1 MPNSFRLPPK
11 IPRWILGGILPRTD
25 RIFLSGDFD
34 EIYNSI
40 YSEQG
45 RMKSDI
51 WYWLQIV
58 QSLPKVLLNSI
69 YWSMVM
75 FKNYL
80 KITLRHL
87 QRQKGYSLINIAG
100 LSVGMACF
108 ILILLFIN
116 YEFSYE
122 EHHTNAD
129 RIYKVYVEH
138 HLPTGVNRIR
148 SSPVPLAEA
157 LHNEIPEIQDFARI
171 QTIGNPLFRYE
182 DRGFYESGAVCVDN
196 GIFTLFSF
204 PFVAGDEEHALQD
217 KNTAVLTKD
226 MAVKYFGRENP
237 IGKSLVVDGNLSIL
251 VTGVIKN
258 HPENTNIHPD
268 ILISFGTLEEIA
280 GKQYMT
286 NWLSQIVQSFLL
298 VPEYTSIPQLEE
310 KIQATFKKHVRE
322 EDDRKLK
329 LDQFSRMHL
338 YSELEDTGDIKTIYI
353 FMAIGFLIILT
364 ACINFMNL
372 ATARSVK
379 RAKEI
384 GLRKVVGAVRGQ
396 LIKQFIGESAI
407 FSALSLLLALILASL
422 LLPILNNLT
431 GQFVQF
437 EDLGRAEIVF
447 SLIGIVI
454 LVGLLSGSYPALFLS
469 AFQPVNVLKGTL
481 KSGTKG
487 GLFRKI
493 LVVAQFGISIIL
505 IVCTIIL
512 SKQLHYV
519 HNRPLGFKKDQ
530 IVVIR
535 NSDRQRNV
543 SPLKEE
549 FLRNPKISGVTAS
562 LQLPSSIGMY
572 NNVTWEGA
580 IGEEQTEIIHNRVDY
595 DFLDAYEIE
604 LIAGRNFS
612 KEYPSDLRGGQAPDA
627 TRSIIINEQAVRRF
641 GWEDPIGKRVIQVYG
656 EQRIYFTVVG
666 VVRDFHFSSLRNPIK
681 PMNFFLSPNSNRYI
695 SVKISSQD
703 ISGTLVY
710 IEETWKK
717 LAPESPIEYFFLDTT
732 FERRYSSE
740 ERLQSLFSYFSGLA
754 IFIACLGLFGLA
766 SFAAEQRTNEIGIR
780 KVLGATETSL
790 IYLLSKEFTLLVL
803 IANLVAWP
811 LAYLAMRNWL
821 EGFAYRIQLNSHL
834 GFFLLASALALVIA
848 WLTVSFQAIKAS
860 LINPIESLRYE

>member
-1 MPNSFRLPPK
+1 MPPK
-11 IPRWILGGILPRTD
+11 IPRWVVRRILPRTE

-40 YSEQG
+40 YREKG
-45 RMKSDI
+45 RIKADI
-51 WYWLQIV
+51 WYWLQVV
-58 QSLPKVLLNSI
+58 QSLPKVLLNSF
-69 YWSMVM
+69 YWSFVM
-75 FKNYL
+75 LKNYL

-108 ILILLFIN
+108 ILIILFIN

-129 RIYKVYVEH
+129 RIYKIYVEH

-148 SSPVPLAEA
+148 SSPVPLVET
-157 LHNEIPEIQDFARI
+157 LHNEIPEIQDFTRM
-171 QTIGNPLFRYE
+171 QTIGNPLVHYD
-182 DRGFYESGAVCVDN
+182 DRGFYEDGLVFVDP

-204 PFVAGDEEHALQD
+204 HFVAGDKEQALKD
-217 KNTAVLTKD
+217 KNSAVLTED

-237 IGKSLVVDGNLSIL
+237 IGKSLVLNNKISVVVN
-251 VTGVIKN
+251 GVIKN

-268 ILISFGTLEEIA
+268 ILISFSTIEDIA
-280 GKQYMT
+280 GQDYMT
-286 NWLSQIVQSFLL
+286 NWLTQIVHSYIL
-298 VPEYTSIPQLEE
+298 VPEHTSIPRLEE
-310 KIQATFKKHVRE
+310 KIQAAFKKHVRE
-322 EDDRKLK
+322 DDDRILK

-338 YSELEDTGDIKTIYI
+338 YSDLEDTGDIKTIYI

-379 RAKEI
+379 RAKEV

-396 LIKQFIGESAI
+396 LIKQFIGESAV
-407 FSALSLLLALILASL
+407 FSALSLLLALILVFL
-422 LLPILNNLT
+422 FLPTLNTLT
-431 GQFVQF
+431 GQFVRF
-437 EDLGRAEIVF
+437 EDLGRAEILIG
-447 SLIGIVI
+447 LIGIVL

-469 AFQPVNVLKGTL
+469 AFQPANVLKGTL

-512 SKQLHYV
+512 NKQLHYIQ
-519 HNRPLGFKKDQ
+519 NRPLGFKKDQ

-535 NSDRQRNV
+535 NSDRQRNIA
-543 SPLKEE
+543 PLKEE
-549 FLRNPKISGVTAS
+549 LLRNPKIAGVTGS

-580 IGEEQTEIIHNRVDY
+580 VGEEQTEIIHNRIDY
-595 DFLDAYEIE
+595 DFLDTFEIE
-604 LIAGRNFS
+604 LLAGRNFS
-612 KEYPSDLRGGQAPDA
+612 KEYPSDLRGGGDA
-627 TRSIIINEQAVRRF
+627 DSARSIIINEEAVRRF
-641 GWEDPIGKRVIQVYG
+641 GWEDPMGKRVIQVYG
-656 EQRIYFTVVG
+656 ERRIYFTVIG
-666 VVRDFHFSSLRNPIK
+666 VVKDFHFSSLKNPIK
-681 PMNFFLSPNSNRYI
+681 PMNFFLSPDSNRYI
-695 SVKISSQD
+695 SAKVLSQD
-703 ISGTLVY
+703 ISGTLKF

-717 LAPESPIEYFFLDTT
+717 LAPESPIEYFFLDTI
-732 FERRYSSE
+732 FERRYRSE
-740 ERLQSLFSYFSGLA
+740 ERLQRLFGYFSGLA

-766 SFAAEQRTNEIGIR
+766 SFAAEQRTKEIGIR
-780 KVLGATETSL
+780 KVLGASETSL
-790 IYLLSKEFTLLVL
+790 IFLLSKEFTLLVL

-811 LAYLAMRNWL
+811 LAYLAMHNWL
-821 EGFAYRIQLNSHL
+821 EGFAYRIQLNNHL
-834 GFFLLASALALVIA
+834 GFFLLASAVALVIA
-848 WLTVSFQAIKAS
+848 WLTLSFQAIKAS
-860 LINPIESLRYE
+860 LVNPIDSLRYE

>member
-1 MPNSFRLPPK
+1 MPNSFRLSPK
-11 IPRWILGGILPRTD
+11 IPRWIVRRILPRTE

-40 YSEQG
+40 YREKGQ
-45 RMKSDI
+45 MKADI

-58 QSLPKVLLNSI
+58 QSLPKILLNSI
-69 YWSMVM
+69 HWSFVM
-75 FKNYL
+75 LKNYL

-100 LSVGMACF
+100 LSVGMTCF
-108 ILILLFIN
+108 ILIILFIN

-129 RIYKVYVEH
+129 RIYKIYIEH

-148 SSPVPLAEA
+148 SSPVPLAET
-157 LHNEIPEIQDFARI
+157 LHNEIPEIQDFTRM
-171 QTIGNPLFRYE
+171 QTIGNPLVHYD
-182 DRGFYESGAVCVDN
+182 DRGFYEDGVVFVDP
-196 GIFTLFSF
+196 GIFSLFSF
-204 PFVAGDEEHALQD
+204 HFVAGDKEQILND
-217 KNTAVLTKD
+217 KNSAVLTED

-237 IGKSLVVDGNLSIL
+237 IGKSLVVNGNLSIL
-251 VTGVIKN
+251 VNGVIKN

-280 GKQYMT
+280 GKEYMT
-286 NWLSQIVQSFLL
+286 NWLSQIVQSYIL
-298 VPEYTSIPQLEE
+298 VPEHTSVSQLEE
-310 KIQATFKKHVRE
+310 KIQIAFKKHVRE
-322 EDDRKLK
+322 DDDRILK

-379 RAKEI
+379 RAKEV

-396 LIKQFIGESAI
+396 LIKQFIGESAV
-407 FSALSLLLALILASL
+407 FSTLSLLLALILVFL
-422 LLPILNNLT
+422 FLPTLNTLT
-431 GQFVQF
+431 GQFVRF
-437 EDLGRAEIVF
+437 EDLGRAEIF
-447 SLIGIVI
+447 LSLIGIVL

-469 AFQPVNVLKGTL
+469 AFQPANVLKGTL

-512 SKQLHYV
+512 NKQLHYIQK
-519 HNRPLGFKKDQ
+519 RPLGFKKDQ

-535 NSDRQRNV
+535 NSDRQRNIA
-543 SPLKEE
+543 PLKEE
-549 FLRNPKISGVTAS
+549 LLSNPNISGVTSS

-580 IGEEQTEIIHNRVDY
+580 VGEEQTEIIHNRVDY
-595 DFLDAYEIE
+595 DFLDTYEIE
-604 LIAGRNFS
+604 LLAGRNFS
-612 KEYPSDLRGGQAPDA
+612 KEYPSDLGGGQAPDS
-627 TRSIIINEQAVRRF
+627 TRSIIINEEAVRRF

-656 EQRIYFTVVG
+656 ERRIYFTVIG
-666 VVRDFHFSSLRNPIK
+666 VVKDFHFSSLRNPIK
-681 PMNFFLSPNSNRYI
+681 PMNFFLSPDSNRYI
-695 SVKISSQD
+695 SAKMLSQD
-703 ISGTLVY
+703 ISGTLKF

-717 LAPESPIEYFFLDTT
+717 LAPESPIEYFFLDTV
-732 FERRYSSE
+732 FESRYRSE
-740 ERLQSLFSYFSGLA
+740 ERLQRLFSYFSGLA

-766 SFAAEQRTNEIGIR
+766 SFAAEQRTKEIGIR
-780 KVLGATETSL
+780 KVLGASETSL
-790 IYLLSKEFTLLVL
+790 IFLLSKEFTLLVL

-811 LAYLAMRNWL
+811 LAYLAMHNWL

-834 GFFLLASALALVIA
+834 GFFLLASAMALFIA
-848 WLTVSFQAIKAS
+848 WLTVSFQAIKVS
-860 LINPIESLRYE
+860 LVNPIKSLRYE

>member
-11 IPRWILGGILPRTD
+11 IPRWIVRRILPSTERT
-25 RIFLSGDFD
+25 FLSGDFD

-40 YSEQG
+40 YGEKG
-45 RMKSDI
+45 RMKADI
-51 WYWLQIV
+51 WYWLQVV

-69 YWSMVM
+69 YWSFVM
-75 FKNYL
+75 LKNYL

-87 QRQKGYSLINIAG
+87 QRQQGYSLINIAG

-122 EHHTNAD
+122 GHHTNAD
-129 RIYKVYVEH
+129 RIYKIYIEH
-138 HLPTGVNRIR
+138 HLPTGINRIR

-157 LHNEIPEIQDFARI
+157 LHNEIPEIQSFARI
-171 QTIGNPLFRYE
+171 QTIGNPLFLYE
-182 DRGFYESGAVCVDN
+182 DRGFYEDGAICVDS
-196 GIFTLFSF
+196 GIFTLFNF
-204 PFVAGDEEHALQD
+204 PFVAGNKESALKD
-217 KNTAVLTKD
+217 KNTAVLTEEI
-226 MAVKYFGRENP
+226 ATKYFGRENP
-237 IGKSLVVDGNLSIL
+237 IGKTLVVDGDLSIL
-251 VTGVIKN
+251 VNGVIKN
-258 HPENTNIHPD
+258 HPKNTNIHPD
-268 ILISFGTLEEIA
+268 ILISFSTLEEIA
-280 GKQYMT
+280 GKDYMT
-286 NWLSQIVQSFLL
+286 NWLSQIVQSYIL
-298 VPEYTSIPQLEE
+298 VPEHTSVSQLEE
-310 KIQATFKKHVRE
+310 KIQIAFKKHVRE
-322 EDDRKLK
+322 DDDRILK

-379 RAKEI
+379 RAKEV

-407 FSALSLLLALILASL
+407 FSALSLILALLLVLL
-422 LLPILNNLT
+422 LLPTLNNLT

-437 EDLGRAEIVF
+437 EDLGRAEIIL
-447 SLIGIVI
+447 SLIGIVF

-469 AFQPVNVLKGTL
+469 AFQPANVLKGTL
-481 KSGTKG
+481 KSGAKG

-493 LVVAQFGISIIL
+493 LVIAQFGISIIL

-535 NSDRQRNV
+535 NSDRRRNIA
-543 SPLKEE
+543 PLKEE
-549 FLRNPKISGVTAS
+549 LLRNAKISGVTAS

-580 IGEEQTEIIHNRVDY
+580 IGEELTEIIHNRVDY
-595 DFLDAYEIE
+595 DFLDTYEIE
-604 LIAGRNFS
+604 LTAGRNFS
-612 KEYPSDLRGGQAPDA
+612 KEYTSDLTGGQSAEE

-641 GWEDPIGKRVIQVYG
+641 GWDDPIGKRVIQVYG

-666 VVRDFHFSSLRNPIK
+666 VVKDFHFSSLKNPIK

-695 SVKISSQD
+695 SVKVSPQD
-703 ISGTLVY
+703 VSGTLAF

-717 LAPESPIEYFFLDTT
+717 LAPESPIEYFFLDTI

-740 ERLQSLFSYFSGLA
+740 ERLQRLFSYFSTLA

-766 SFAAEQRTNEIGIR
+766 SFAAEQRTKEIGIR
-780 KVLGATETSL
+780 KVLGASETSL
-790 IYLLSKEFTLLVL
+790 IFLLSKEFTLLVL

-811 LAYLAMRNWL
+811 LAYLAMHNWL

-834 GFFLLASALALVIA
+834 GFFLLASAIALLIA
-848 WLTVSFQAIKAS
+848 WLTVSFQAVKAS
-860 LINPIESLRYE
+860 LVNPIDSLRYE

>member
-1 MPNSFRLPPK
+1 MSERFHHPPK
-11 IPRWILGGILPRTD
+11 IPRWIVHRILPQTD
-25 RIFLSGDFD
+25 KLFLGGDFD

-40 YSEQG
+40 YSDKGQV
-45 RMKSDI
+45 RANF
-51 WYWLQIV
+51 WYWHQLV
-58 QSLPKVLLNSI
+58 QSLPRIAFNSF
-69 YWSMVM
+69 YWSFAML
-75 FKNYL
+75 KNYL

-87 QRQKGYSLINIAG
+87 QRQKVYSLINIAG

-129 RIYKVYVEH
+129 RIYKIYIEH

-148 SSPVPLAEA
+148 SSPVPLAEI
-157 LHNEIPEIQDFARI
+157 LHDEIPEIQDFTRM
-171 QTIGNPLFRYE
+171 QTIGNPLVHYD
-182 DRGFYESGAVCVDN
+182 DRGFYEDGVVFVDP
-196 GIFTLFSF
+196 GIFTIFSF
-204 PFVAGDEEHALQD
+204 HFVAGDKEKALKD
-217 KNTAVLTKD
+217 KNSAVLTED

-237 IGKSLVVDGNLSIL
+237 IGKSLVVNNRHSIL
-251 VTGVIKN
+251 VNGVIKN
-258 HPENTNIHPD
+258 HPKNSNLQPG
-268 ILISFGTLEEIA
+268 ILISFSTIEDIA
-280 GKQYMT
+280 GKAYMT
-286 NWLSQIVQSFLL
+286 NWLSQIVQSYILI
-298 VPEYTSIPQLEE
+298 PENASIPQLEE
-310 KIQATFKKHVRE
+310 KIQAAFKKHVRE
-322 EDDRKLK
+322 DDDRILK

-379 RAKEI
+379 RAKEV

-396 LIKQFIGESAI
+396 LIKQFIGESAV
-407 FSALSLLLALILASL
+407 FSALSLLLALILVFL
-422 LLPILNNLT
+422 FLPTLNTLT
-431 GQFVQF
+431 GQFVRFQ
-437 EDLGRAEIVF
+437 DLGRAEIF
-447 SLIGIVI
+447 LSLIGIVL

-469 AFQPVNVLKGTL
+469 AFQPANVLKGTL

-512 SKQLHYV
+512 NKQLHYIQ
-519 HNRPLGFKKDQ
+519 NRPLGFKKDQ

-535 NSDRQRNV
+535 NSDRQRNIA
-543 SPLKEE
+543 PLKEE
-549 FLRNPKISGVTAS
+549 LLRNSNISGVTGS

-580 IGEEQTEIIHNRVDY
+580 VGEEQTEIIHNRVDY
-595 DFLDAYEIE
+595 DFLDTYEIE
-604 LIAGRNFS
+604 LLAGRNFS
-612 KEYPSDLRGGQAPDA
+612 KEYPSDQGGGRDA
-627 TRSIIINEQAVRRF
+627 DSARSIIINEEAVRRF

-656 EQRIYFTVVG
+656 ERRIYFTVIG
-666 VVRDFHFSSLRNPIK
+666 VVKDFHFSSLRNPIK
-681 PMNFFLSPNSNRYI
+681 PMNFFLSPDSNRYI
-695 SVKISSQD
+695 SAKMLSQD
-703 ISGTLVY
+703 ISGTLKF

-717 LAPESPIEYFFLDTT
+717 LAPESPIEYFFLDTV
-732 FERRYSSE
+732 FERRYRSE
-740 ERLQSLFSYFSGLA
+740 VRLQRLFSYFSGLA

-766 SFAAEQRTNEIGIR
+766 SFAAEQRTKEIGIR
-780 KVLGATETSL
+780 KVLGASETSL
-790 IYLLSKEFTLLVL
+790 IFLLSKEFTLLVL

-811 LAYLAMRNWL
+811 LAYLAMHNWL

-834 GFFLLASALALVIA
+834 GFFLLASVIALFIALV
-848 WLTVSFQAIKAS
+848 TVSFQAIKAS
-860 LINPIESLRYE
+860 LVNPINSLRYE

>member
-11 IPRWILGGILPRTD
+11 IPRWIVRRILPSTERT
-25 RIFLSGDFD
+25 FLSGDFD

-40 YSEQG
+40 YGEKG
-45 RMKSDI
+45 RMKADI
-51 WYWLQIV
+51 WYWLQVV

-69 YWSMVM
+69 YWSFVM
-75 FKNYL
+75 LKNYL

-100 LSVGMACF
+100 LSVGIACF

-122 EHHTNAD
+122 GHHTNAD
-129 RIYKVYVEH
+129 RIYKIYIEH
-138 HLPTGVNRIR
+138 HLPTGINRIR

-157 LHNEIPEIQDFARI
+157 LHNEIPEIQSFARI
-171 QTIGNPLFRYE
+171 QTIGNPLFRFE
-182 DRGFYESGAVCVDN
+182 DRGFYEDGAICVDS
-196 GIFTLFSF
+196 GIFTLFNF
-204 PFVAGDEEHALQD
+204 PFVAGNKENALKD
-217 KNTAVLTKD
+217 KNTAVLTEEI
-226 MAVKYFGRENP
+226 ATKYFGRENP
-237 IGKSLVVDGNLSIL
+237 IGKTLVVDGNLSIL
-251 VTGVIKN
+251 VNGVIKN
-258 HPENTNIHPD
+258 HPKNTNIHHD
-268 ILISFGTLEEIA
+268 ILISFSTLEEIA
-280 GKQYMT
+280 GKDYMT
-286 NWLSQIVQSFLL
+286 NWLSQIVQSYIL
-298 VPEYTSIPQLEE
+298 VPEHTSVSQLEE
-310 KIQATFKKHVRE
+310 KIQIAFKKHVRE
-322 EDDRKLK
+322 DDDRILK

-379 RAKEI
+379 RAKEV

-407 FSALSLLLALILASL
+407 FSALSLILALLLVLL
-422 LLPILNNLT
+422 LLPTLNNLT

-437 EDLGRAEIVF
+437 EDLGRAEIIL
-447 SLIGIVI
+447 SLIGIVF

-469 AFQPVNVLKGTL
+469 AFQPANVLQGTL
-481 KSGTKG
+481 KSGAKG

-535 NSDRQRNV
+535 NSDRRRNIV
-543 SPLKEE
+543 PLKEE
-549 FLRNPKISGVTAS
+549 LLRNAKISGVTAS

-580 IGEEQTEIIHNRVDY
+580 IGEELTEIIHNRVDY
-595 DFLDAYEIE
+595 DFLDTYEIE
-604 LIAGRNFS
+604 LTAGRNFS
-612 KEYPSDLRGGQAPDA
+612 KEYPSDLRGGQSAEE

-641 GWEDPIGKRVIQVYG
+641 GWDDPIGKRVIQVYG

-666 VVRDFHFSSLRNPIK
+666 GR
-681 PMNFFLSPNSNRYI
+681 
-695 SVKISSQD
+695 
-703 ISGTLVY
+703 
-710 IEETWKK
+710 
-717 LAPESPIEYFFLDTT
+717 
-732 FERRYSSE
+732 
-740 ERLQSLFSYFSGLA
+740 
-754 IFIACLGLFGLA
+754 
-766 SFAAEQRTNEIGIR
+766 
-780 KVLGATETSL
+780 
-790 IYLLSKEFTLLVL
+790 
-803 IANLVAWP
+803 
-811 LAYLAMRNWL
+811 
-821 EGFAYRIQLNSHL
+821 
-834 GFFLLASALALVIA
+834 
-848 WLTVSFQAIKAS
+848 
-860 LINPIESLRYE
+860 

>member
-1 MPNSFRLPPK
+1 MSDSFRLPPK
-11 IPRWILGGILPRTD
+11 IPRWFVRRILPRTE
-25 RIFLSGDFD
+25 RTFLSGDFD

-40 YSEQG
+40 CGEKG
-45 RMKSDI
+45 RIKADI

-58 QSLPKVLLNSI
+58 QSLPKVLFNSI
-69 YWSMVM
+69 YWSFVM
-75 FKNYL
+75 LKNYL
-80 KITLRHL
+80 KIALRHL

-108 ILILLFIN
+108 ILILLFVN

-122 EHHTNAD
+122 KHHTNAN

-138 HLPTGVNRIR
+138 HLPNGVNRIN
-148 SSPVPLAEA
+148 STPVPLAEA
-157 LHNEIPEIQDFARI
+157 LHNQVPEIQGFARF
-171 QTIGNPLFRYE
+171 QTIGSPLFRYE
-182 DRGFYESGAVCVDN
+182 DRSFYEGGAICVDP
-196 GIFTLFSF
+196 GIFTLFNF
-204 PFVAGDEEHALQD
+204 PFVAGDKENALKD
-217 KNTAVLTKD
+217 KNTAVLTEE

-237 IGKSLVVDGNLSIL
+237 IGKTLVVDGDLSIL
-251 VTGVIKN
+251 VNGVIKN
-258 HPENTNIHPD
+258 HPENTNINPD
-268 ILISFGTLEEIA
+268 ILISFSTLEEIA
-280 GKQYMT
+280 GQQYMT
-286 NWLSQIVQSFLL
+286 NWLSQIVQSYIL
-298 VPEYTSIPQLEE
+298 VPEHTSVPQLEE

-322 EDDRKLK
+322 DDDRILK

-338 YSELEDTGDIKTIYI
+338 YSELEDTGDIKTIFI

-379 RAKEI
+379 RAKEV
-384 GLRKVVGAVRGQ
+384 GLRKVVGAIRGQ

-407 FSALSLLLALILASL
+407 FSVLSLLLALL
-422 LLPILNNLT
+422 LVFLFLPILNNLT
-431 GQFVQF
+431 GQFVRF
-437 EDLGRAEIVF
+437 GDLGRMEILL

-481 KSGTKG
+481 KPGTKG

-535 NSDRQRNV
+535 NSDRRRNIA
-543 SPLKEE
+543 PLKEE
-549 FLRNPKISGVTAS
+549 LLRNPKVSGVTAS

-580 IGEEQTEIIHNRVDY
+580 IGEELTEIIHNRIDY
-595 DFLDAYEIE
+595 DFLDTYEIE

-612 KEYPSDLRGGQAPDA
+612 KEYPSDLRGGQSAEA
-627 TRSIIINEQAVRRF
+627 TRSIIINEKAVRRF
-641 GWEDPIGKRVIQVYG
+641 GWDDPIGKRVIQVYG

-666 VVRDFHFSSLRNPIK
+666 VVKDFHFSSLRNPIK

-695 SVKISSQD
+695 SVKVASQD
-703 ISGTLVY
+703 VSGSLAY

-717 LAPESPIEYFFLDTT
+717 LAPESPIEYFFLDTV

-740 ERLQSLFSYFSGLA
+740 ERLQRLFGYFSALA

-766 SFAAEQRTNEIGIR
+766 SFAAEQRTKEIGIR
-780 KVLGATETSL
+780 KVLGASETSL
-790 IYLLSKEFTLLVL
+790 IFLLSKEFTILVL
-803 IANLVAWP
+803 IANFAAWP
-811 LAYLAMRNWL
+811 LAYLAMSNWL

-834 GFFLLASALALVIA
+834 GFFLLASFIALIIALF
-848 WLTVSFQAIKAS
+848 TVSFQAIKAS
-860 LINPIESLRYE
+860 LINPIDSLRYE